1 VPPPPPRGYPVA
13 HYPAADYPS
22 RRGQWEGC
30 VHEQR
35 PTTHERR
42 LTGNQRSL
50 LGLSVLST
58 YGSGMI
64 VTGDVTQPGVVVLT
78 VSAISDQG
86 SLGGKLAADLTRP
99 PPTPLDNRIIRQ
111 AADSYDRAAR
121 TPTAGCPAP
130 PQPAS
135 HYYRRWRDFPSPT
148 TTATGHPSPA
158 TPTRYATPSTWP
170 KSRRHSG
177 CPGCGA
183 RRYRRHHP
191 RRRARPQGHPR
202 RRLAVVR
209 GGGRR
214 QGGLGLEAGRFF

>member
-1 VPPPPPRGYPVA
+1 
-13 HYPAADYPS
+13 
-22 RRGQWEGC
+22 

-64 VTGDVTQPGVVVLT
+64 VTSDVTQPGVVVLT

-111 AADSYDRAAR
+111 AADSYDRVAR
-121 TPTAGCPAP
+121 TPMAGCPP
-130 PQPAS
+130 
-135 HYYRRWRDFPSPT
+135 
-148 TTATGHPSPA
+148 HPSRLRVTIDVGATFPRPPRRPLDTRRRPRLPA
-158 TPTRYATPSTWP
+158 TRPHRPGRSPADTPAVLAAVHDATDAII
-170 KSRRHSG
+170 RV
-177 CPGCGA
+177 GA
-183 RRYRRHHP
+183 HD
-191 RRRARPQGHPR
+191 RRAIRAAALP
-202 RRLAVVR
+202 
-209 GGGRR
+209 
-214 QGGLGLEAGRFF
+214 